1 MEATLTV
8 LNVTIAVTPVPV
20 QPLTA
25 HPVLARSSSITTSAL
40 RSVPIP
46 SMERIISVMTAQAT
60 A

>member
-8 LNVTIAVTPVPV
+8 LNVTIAVIPVLA
-20 QPLTA
+20 QPLTVHLALA
-25 HPVLARSSSITTSAL
+25 HSSSITTSAL